1 MNATSDIAYNNYWL
15 AMDYLGSAEQALARG
30 DVRFAVYAV
39 YHSAELAVMALLA
52 LEGRYSPRNRQTLI
66 GQLGRVFIAEIPLFS
81 REQGRT
87 FYILSR
93 REQKARSVWNAELT
107 ESMAAEGI
115 ALARDLAVRLNQYLA
130 DTADT
135 STDDSDEQ
143 KDNP

>member
-39 YHSAELAVMALLA
+39 YHSAELAVMAFLA
-52 LEGRYSPRNRQTLI
+52 LEGRSSPRNRQTLI
-66 GQLGRVFIAEIPLFS
+66 GQFGRVFVVEKQIFAP
-81 REQGRT
+81 EQGRL
-87 FYILSR
+87 FNRLSHW
-93 REQKARSVWNAELT
+93 EQKARSDWSAELT
-107 ESMAAEGI
+107 NKMAAEGI